1 MSVHVL
7 PFMHGDDSHSS
18 GFTSQLYPLYPSPHT
33 HVYENVWSKHV
44 PPFRHGT
51 DEHSSSSEKH
61 VPTGTS
67 EYPAAHVQV

>member
-33 HVYENVWSKHV
+33 HVYENAWSKHV
-44 PPFRHGT
+44 PPFRHGA
-51 DEHSSSSEKH
+51 DEHSSSS
-61 VPTGTS
+61 
-67 EYPAAHVQV
+67 A